1 MANTTLEQRRR
12 SFGGGT
18 QEPSY
23 LADRFI
29 VGLILVAITAAAAI
43 VVLTAAKLAKPS
55 ELFWYGAEVE
65 RWLHFEHLSSE
76 AAFMARMGV
85 AAAAALVG
93 LIALRLLYRRIVPPT
108 TQRVGGSHV
117 LVADDKGIVEVEE
130 RGICTVA
137 AEAALRVNGVLEV
150 EVETIGMGSGAINL
164 NITVWMHAAA
174 EMRDISDGI
183 RHQAVSAVETLIG
196 LEVNDA
202 RVSIKVVPLEEMNRR
217 VVE

>member
-1 MANTTLEQRRR
+1 MANSTLEQRRR

-29 VGLILVAITAAAAI
+29 VGLILLAITAAAAI

-55 ELFWYGAEVE
+55 ELFWNGAVVE
-65 RWLHFEHLSSE
+65 RWLHFGHLSSE

-85 AAAAALVG
+85 AAAAAVVG
-93 LIALRLLYRRIVPPT
+93 LIALRLLYRRIVPPA

-117 LVADDKGIVEVEE
+117 LVSDDKGIVEVEE

-202 RVSIKVVPLEEMNRR
+202 RVSIKVVPLDEMNRR